1 MLHVVLI
8 AQIFPLSVTDTKLS
22 LLFVAHLVLHVCI
35 VVAACGVEITVVG
48 GRVEAV
54 QDLLVL
60 VIEEVAAHG
69 LVSSALGGLVV
80 RDLPSVADDAT
91 AVSDRDR
98 SGDVA
103 PSGPVVTELPLADAD
118 SDLIV
123 MEAVLV
129 VTELPLV
136 AAGPRVLLVL
146 VLEVPALTEE
156 RSEVTLY
163 SVQPSLTSR
172 DSKPSLLTSWKQ

>member
-1 MLHVVLI
+1 
-8 AQIFPLSVTDTKLS
+8 
-22 LLFVAHLVLHVCI
+22 
-35 VVAACGVEITVVG
+35 
-48 GRVEAV
+48 
-54 QDLLVL
+54 
-60 VIEEVAAHG
+60 
-69 LVSSALGGLVV
+69 
-80 RDLPSVADDAT
+80 
-91 AVSDRDR
+91 
-98 SGDVA
+98 
-103 PSGPVVTELPLADAD
+103 
-118 SDLIV
+118 